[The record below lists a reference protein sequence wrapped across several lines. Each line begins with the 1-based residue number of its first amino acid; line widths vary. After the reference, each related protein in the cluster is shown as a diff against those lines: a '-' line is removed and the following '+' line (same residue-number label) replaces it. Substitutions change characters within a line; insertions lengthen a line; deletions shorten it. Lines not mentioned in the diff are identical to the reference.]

1 MQSARAHVW
10 YASPEALSDPSIATH
25 ARSLLSENERLRA
38 VRFVFERDH
47 LTYVAAHALCRI
59 ALSAHQDVAPS
70 AWRFVAGDNGRPEIV
85 APSSP
90 LRFNLSHTRGL
101 VTCAVVDT
109 IDIGVD
115 VESLDRGA
123 PLEIAERYLAPAEL
137 RALRELPTSEQPR
150 RFFQYWTL
158 KESYLKAR
166 GLGLS
171 IPLDR
176 ITMILT
182 NEDTATVQ
190 LDPDVGNDSEEW
202 QFAQREP
209 SPSHALAVCLHKAR
223 REERYSVIW
232 HAASNDDFCASITRH
247 ARQFR

>member
-1 MQSARAHVW
+1 M
-10 YASPEALSDPSIATH
+10 IATH
-25 ARSLLSENERLRA
+25 ARSLLSKNELLRA

-47 LTYVAAHALCRI
+47 LTFVAAHALCRI

-101 VTCAVVDT
+101 VACAVVDT
-109 IDIGVD
+109 SDIGVD
-115 VESLDRGA
+115 VESLGRGA

-137 RALRELPTSEQPR
+137 RALRELPTSEQAR

-158 KESYLKAR
+158 KESYIKAR
-166 GLGLS
+166 GFGLS

-176 ITMILT
+176 VTMILT
-182 NEDTATVQ
+182 NEYTATVQ
-190 LDPDVGNDSEEW
+190 LDPDVGDDSKEW
-202 QFAQREP
+202 QFENREA

-223 REERYSVIW
+223 REECYPVIW
-232 HAASNDDFCASITRH
+232 HALSNDEFVQALRATRGSSGGM
-247 ARQFR
+247 